1 MKTKTVIVVAATWV
15 LLFNSPLFSQNNG
28 VLSGGLQSNFNFFMR
43 DSLIGA
49 YGIPQ
54 YDRLLYGTEN
64 WLNLNYIYETWE
76 MGLRFDVF
84 NNSNLP
90 DPNTAFSDQGLGNWY
105 VKKSINDLE
114 ISGGYLYDQIGSGTI
129 FRAYEE
135 RPLFIDNSLYGVRL
149 KYDFTDNLNAR
160 IFTGKQKN
168 VFGTYPAI
176 IRGGSIECFVS
187 AGEDKPLTI
196 APGAGFVARTHN
208 ESTINSLVNTI
219 STYLPA
225 EQVIPQY
232 NTYLGTIY
240 SLFSYDAFSLY
251 LEGSYKSPEV
261 FFNPDA
267 RLLEPSGEF
276 SNGKFEKKAGTV
288 FYTTLS
294 YAKNKLGV
302 TAEFKRTE
310 NFDFRTDPTLK
321 LNYGVINFVPPM
333 SKLNTYTLTA
343 RYNPAT
349 QLLSEYAYQLD
360 LKYRISRQLSFNAYF
375 SNIQTLDHDQL
386 YQEFFTEFLYTRSR
400 KLRLTG
406 GFQYQKYN
414 QPVYEGEG
422 SEVLTAYTPFLDLMY
437 RLNRRTS
444 IKTEIQYMHT
454 KQDYGSW
461 INVFAELSRSPNW
474 SVEAAAMYNVA
485 PADQAPKDENGN
497 FRKII
502 YPAVGLTY
510 TNGPNRFSI
519 RYAKQVK
526 GVVCSGGVC
535 RVEPAF
541 SGVRFNVASRF

>member
-1 MKTKTVIVVAATWV
+1 MKIKTLTFIN
-15 LLFNSPLFSQNNG
+15 LFMIMIISSPVFNQNAG
-28 VLSGGLQSNFNFFMR
+28 IFSGGLQSNFNFFMR

-49 YGIPQ
+49 SGIPQ

-64 WLNLNYIYETWE
+64 WLNLNYIYDTWE

-84 NNSNLP
+84 NNSNLR
-90 DPNTAFSDQGLGNWY
+90 DPNSAYSDQGLGNWY
-105 VKKSINDLE
+105 VKKSVDNLE

-149 KYDFTDNLNAR
+149 KYNFTNDLNAR
-160 IFTGKQKN
+160 LFTGRQKN
-168 VFGTYPAI
+168 IFSTYPAI
-176 IRGGSIECFVS
+176 IRGGSVEWFVS
-187 AGEDKPLTI
+187 AGEEKPLTI
-196 APGAGFVARTHN
+196 APGAGFVARTHD

-219 STYLPA
+219 RTYLPA
-225 EQVIPQY
+225 EQVLPQY

-240 SLFSYDAFSLY
+240 SLFSYDAFSWY
-251 LEGSYKSPEV
+251 IEGSYKSPEV

-267 RLLEPSGEF
+267 RLLEPSGDF
-276 SNGKFEKKAGTV
+276 SNGKFEKKAGSV
-288 FYTTLS
+288 FYSTLS
-294 YAKNKLGV
+294 YAKNKLGIA
-302 TAEFKRTE
+302 AEFKRTE
-310 NFDFRTDPTLK
+310 NFDFRTDPTFR
-321 LNYGVINFVPPM
+321 LNDGVINFVPPM

-360 LKYRISRQLSFNAYF
+360 VKYRLNRQLSFNAYF
-375 SNIQTLDHDQL
+375 SNIFTLGHDQL
-386 YQEFFTEFLYTRSR
+386 YQEFFTEFLYTRAR

-422 SEVLTAYTPFLDLMY
+422 SEILTAYTPFIDLMY
-437 RLNRRTS
+437 RINRRTS

-461 INVFAELSRSPNW
+461 INIFAELSRSPNW
-474 SVEAAAMYNVA
+474 SLEAAAMYNVV

-502 YPAVGLTY
+502 YPAIGVTY
-510 TNGPNRFSI
+510 TKGPNRFSL
-519 RYAKQVK
+519 RYAKQVR